1 MNSDPHENAAWRA
14 FGMLDADEAAAFDEA
29 ARQDPELRKA
39 VDEIHELTTALALV
53 SSVPV
58 KPRAGELDRLRARL
72 GFPVRQRS
80 HWFAWS
86 GWAAAAVL
94 ALALT
99 LPKFSKKDPGG
110 PVVGPPRI
118 PSEPRVQ
125 VVSPGVPKVETG
137 EPHANSGH
145 AVDPNATAVLE
156 NAAPG
161 RIETKRLIQEIE
173 VLRGQLARIQKRDRE
188 RFSPVPGVAWP
199 IVMTMRPPGFPVEGD
214 LAANSLNT
222 VLGDALAGR
231 EPLASG
237 RLMSNVGE
245 PTETQDSPVIA
256 PPEPFAPA
264 PAPTPTPTAIPIYDS
279 ARDAGTLVVG
289 NLPQLEVNESYNLWV
304 RTSDAANPIYVG
316 RLPQTVADGA
326 DALDFSL
333 GSTGIVPSGFLL
345 TRDADSAPVAPG
357 TSNTI
362 LQGP

>member
-1 MNSDPHENAAWRA
+1 MNSDPHENAAWRI

-29 ARQDPELRKA
+29 ARQDPELRRA
-39 VDEIHELTTALALV
+39 VDEIHELTTALAVV

-58 KPRAGELDRLRARL
+58 RPRARELDRLRARL
-72 GFPVRQRS
+72 GFQIRRRS
-80 HWFAWS
+80 EWIAWS

-94 ALALT
+94 ALVLA
-99 LPKFSKKDPGG
+99 LPKSSRKEPGG
-110 PVVGPPRI
+110 LVAGSARV

-125 VVSPGVPKVETG
+125 VALPGAAKVEAGESHASPGP
-137 EPHANSGH
+137 AI
-145 AVDPNATAVLE
+145 DPTATALLE
-156 NAAPG
+156 NAASG

-173 VLRGQLARIQKRDRE
+173 VLRGQLASIQKRDRE

-214 LAANSLNT
+214 FAANSLNT

-231 EPLASG
+231 ETLAGG
-237 RLMSNVGE
+237 RLMGTFGE
-245 PTETQDSPVIA
+245 PTETLDSPVIA

-289 NLPQLEVNESYNLWV
+289 NLPQLQANESYNLWV

-316 RLPQTVADGA
+316 RLPQTVAAGA

-345 TRDADSAPVAPG
+345 TRDADSAAVTPG
-357 TSNTI
+357 MNNTI

>member
-1 MNSDPHENAAWRA
+1 MNSDLHETAAWRT
-14 FGMLDADEAAAFDEA
+14 FGMLDADEAGAFDEA
-29 ARQDPELRKA
+29 VRRDPELRKA
-39 VDEIHELTTALALV
+39 VDEIHELTTALAVV

-72 GFPVRQRS
+72 GFPVRRRS
-80 HWFAWS
+80 QWIAWS

-94 ALALT
+94 AVALVIEK
-99 LPKFSKKDPGG
+99 PSKEAGASMAEATN
-110 PVVGPPRI
+110 PVSSSKAAALETPAPA
-118 PSEPRVQ
+118 
-125 VVSPGVPKVETG
+125 KVEAT
-137 EPHANSGH
+137 EPHAGNGP
-145 AVDPNATAVLE
+145 VIDPNATALLE
-156 NAAPG
+156 NAMPG

-199 IVMTMRPPGFPVEGD
+199 IVMTMRPPGFPAEGD
-214 LAANSLNT
+214 LAANALNT

-231 EPLASG
+231 ETLAGGRLTTPVGDPNQTPDTNASVQTPTDPLA
-237 RLMSNVGE
+237 
-245 PTETQDSPVIA
+245 
-256 PPEPFAPA
+256 PA
-264 PAPTPTPTAIPIYDS
+264 PTPTAIPIYDS

-289 NLPQLEVNESYNLWV
+289 NLPPLEENESYNLWV

-316 RLPQTVADGA
+316 RLPQTVAAGA

-345 TRDADSAPVAPG
+345 TRDAESAPVTPG
-357 TSNTI
+357 NDNTI

>member
-1 MNSDPHENAAWRA
+1 
-14 FGMLDADEAAAFDEA
+14 MLDADEACAFDEA
-29 ARQDPELRKA
+29 VRRDPELRKV
-39 VDEIHELTTALALV
+39 VDEIHELTTALAVV

-72 GFPVRQRS
+72 GFQVRRRAQ
-80 HWFAWS
+80 WIAWS

-94 ALALT
+94 AVALVI
-99 LPKFSKKDPGG
+99 PKPSKEAGASTAGATG
-110 PVVGPPRI
+110 PV
-118 PSEPRVQ
+118 PSTKEVPSAAS
-125 VVSPGVPKVETG
+125 SPAKAESG
-137 EPHANSGH
+137 EAHANVGTTT
-145 AVDPNATAVLE
+145 DPNAAALLE
-156 NAAPG
+156 NAVPG

-199 IVMTMRPPGFPVEGD
+199 IVMTMRPPGFPAEGD
-214 LAANSLNT
+214 LAANALNS

-231 EPLASG
+231 ETLAGG
-237 RLMSNVGE
+237 RLTANSVD
-245 PTETQDSPVIA
+245 PTEDPETKVSVQA
-256 PPEPFAPA
+256 PNDPLTPA
-264 PAPTPTPTAIPIYDS
+264 PTPTAIPIYDS

-289 NLPQLEVNESYNLWV
+289 NLPQLEANESYNLWV

-316 RLPQTVADGA
+316 RLPQTVAAGA

-333 GSTGIVPSGFLL
+333 GSAGIVPSGFLL

-357 TSNTI
+357 SDNTI

>member
-1 MNSDPHENAAWRA
+1 MSSDPHENAAWRA

-29 ARQDPELRKA
+29 VRLDPELSQA
-39 VDEIHELTTALALV
+39 VDEIHELTTAVALV
-53 SSVPV
+53 SSVSV
-58 KPRAGELDRLRARL
+58 KPRAGELDRLRSRL

-94 ALALT
+94 ALALA
-99 LPKFSKKDPGG
+99 LPKFSRKDSGG
-110 PVVGPPRI
+110 AVAGPARI
-118 PSEPRVQ
+118 PSDPRVQ
-125 VVSPGVPKVETG
+125 VVSPGVPEVETD
-137 EPHANSGH
+137 EPHASTGH
-145 AVDPNATAVLE
+145 AVDPNATAALE

-161 RIETKRLIQEIE
+161 RIETRRLIQEIE

-245 PTETQDSPVIA
+245 FTESPELDASVQG
-256 PPEPFAPA
+256 PSDFFKPA
-264 PAPTPTPTAIPIYDS
+264 PIPTAIPIYDS
-279 ARDAGTLVVG
+279 ARDTGTLVVG
-289 NLPQLEVNESYNLWV
+289 NLPQLGANECYNLWV
-304 RTSDAANPIYVG
+304 RTSDAANPVYVG
-316 RLPQTVADGA
+316 RLPQTGADGA